1 MNLLDTVAVASRSL
15 LKNQALVSAL
25 KAKYTKIIFNETGAI
40 LQGQDL
46 VDFLSSAD
54 KAIIGIVQFIVWHDK
69 YIVHYNS

>member
-15 LKNQALVSAL
+15 LKNQALVSTL

-54 KAIIGIVQFIVWHDK
+54 KAIIGIEQISIMLCVE
-69 YIVHYNS
+69 Y